1 LERPDWLILVLR
13 SEAGEEVATSVRGNE
28 EAAWGA
34 KGDDL
39 QRHPRIMEAAD
50 KARATA

>member
-1 LERPDWLILVLR
+1 MRPEWPILVLR
-13 SEAGEEVATSVRGNE
+13 SEAGEEVAAAVRGNE

-34 KGDDL
+34 KGNDL
-39 QRHPRIMEAAD
+39 QRHPSMMEAAD